1 MTRRRSSTGIV
12 RSLFE
17 RQSRLGPVLRP
28 ESDMHFTTKL
38 AGICIA
44 AALAITVSASAQT
57 FQKKSDGARP
67 APNMVTQGGYSSAQQ
82 KAGGNKAPAPQ
93 VLQPGRPSPRAVPQN
108 SPTAPKGKNMAPLTA
123 DDCTDLG
130 GSIEL
135 NKLCNS
141 RFSCAR
147 TDQSGKTYHV
157 CINGK

>member
-1 MTRRRSSTGIV
+1 
-12 RSLFE
+12 
-17 RQSRLGPVLRP
+17 
-28 ESDMHFTTKL
+28 MHFTTKL

-108 SPTAPKGKNMAPLTA
+108 SPTAPKGKNAPLTA
-123 DDCTDLG
+123 QDCTDLG
-130 GSIEL
+130 GEIEI
-135 NKLCNS
+135 NSVCNS
-141 RFSCAR
+141 RFSCVR
-147 TDQSGKTYHV
+147 IDQNGKPHRV